1 MQFDISRDFLDAML
15 LQQPNGARDSKREI
29 RAAGQLHFLPS
40 SPDGTMHTAIVS
52 FALSLG
58 EAEQSFARG
67 GWRFLFTTD
76 ARFDPSKDTEN
87 PFFRGLLV
95 LGAGKIMA
103 QLNNLCMHANLPLIP
118 FMPEQLVLAG
128 RPAEGTAAS
137 PTAAPAAPNATVSK
151 APGQA

>member
-15 LQQPNGARDSKREI
+15 LQQPNTQRDAKREI

-52 FALSLG
+52 FALTLG
-58 EAEQSFARG
+58 EAEQAFARG
-67 GWRFLFTTD
+67 GWRFLFTSD
-76 ARFDPSKDTEN
+76 ARFDPTKDTEN
-87 PFFRGLLV
+87 PFFRSLLV

-118 FMPEQLVLAG
+118 FMPEQLVLGGQTQSGAG
-128 RPAEGTAAS
+128 PA
-137 PTAAPAAPNATVSK
+137 AAPPAAK
-151 APGQA
+151 AQDQA